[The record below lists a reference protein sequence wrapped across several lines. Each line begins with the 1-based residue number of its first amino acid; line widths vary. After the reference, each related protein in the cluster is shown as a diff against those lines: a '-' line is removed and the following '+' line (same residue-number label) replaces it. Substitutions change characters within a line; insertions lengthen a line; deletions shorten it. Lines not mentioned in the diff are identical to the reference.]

1 MCYNSLVKRMPK
13 TIEYYISKG
22 FDSKMAAYFA
32 AGRKKLV
39 SVIPNSDFTLLLTFN
54 NDEKRLFDMKPYLTK
69 NSVFEQFQ
77 NYDDFKRVYIDDS
90 NCICWDKDKNI
101 DSKTCWNNK
110 VDLSSDVC
118 YVDSVP
124 V

>member
-1 MCYNSLVKRMPK
+1 MPK

-101 DSKTCWNNK
+101 DSETCWNNK